1 MRNMQKNWKA
11 IGILAPLLAIGLAGC
26 ATVEETVAEAVS
38 ETKRAS
44 LTGAEIVGSRGDTD
58 GYAKAEL
65 SVSDEAN
72 QICYDLNDV
81 RGIADITS
89 AAIYRGGKG
98 SVGRAVI
105 QMRKANEGGW
115 KNCVGRAEWLE
126 DSVERSAGSY
136 YIQVNTTE
144 FPNGAIRGQFY

>member
-1 MRNMQKNWKA
+1 MSKIQRNLKSIM
-11 IGILAPLLAIGLAGC
+11 LFAPLLAVGISGC
-26 ATVEETVAEAVS
+26 ATIEEGVAEVTS
-38 ETKRAS
+38 ETKRAT
-44 LTGAEIVGSRGDTD
+44 LTGGEVVGMRGDTD

-81 RGIADITS
+81 RGVGDITS
-89 AAIYRGGKG
+89 AAIYRGAKG
-98 SVGRAVI
+98 AAGRAVI

-136 YIQVNTTE
+136 YIQVNTSE